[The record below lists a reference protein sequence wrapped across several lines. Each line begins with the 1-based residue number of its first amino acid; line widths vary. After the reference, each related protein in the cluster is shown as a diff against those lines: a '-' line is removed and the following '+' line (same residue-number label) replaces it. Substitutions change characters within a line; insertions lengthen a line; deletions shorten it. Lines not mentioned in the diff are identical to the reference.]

1 MIGGEL
7 VEAKLKD
14 QGFEKFKNR
23 EFRLDLYYEKI
34 TGKKQNVK
42 RNFRISRDKYH
53 RFNELCEVV
62 YQYFQKEFNAE
73 GKNSINHEQMLERQ
87 RNAIIGVDAEVKFF
101 KNKIDDYL
109 KTHNLQQEWFPAWYK
124 NLEDAI
130 FQENW
135 GLSGVSEWVD
145 GEKKELQES
154 SSAKIIGNNIFFL
167 INGKSVLMPQKIS
180 NERRNQLRRALRLN
194 SPEKRADFYEELYMK
209 NGIRVAVYADDITIS
224 NQDVIVF
231 RKYIVP
237 KLSLDDQVQRG
248 TIPHDSIE
256 LLNSMVDVGFN
267 TIIAGPVRTAKTT
280 LLQTLQLRENP
291 ELEGLMI
298 QTDPEIKLHELMP
311 NAPIMQIVAEK
322 EKLRNIIKS
331 IVRSDADYYIFAEA
345 RDGLSLYIALD
356 VATRGQNRMK
366 MTYHINH
373 RKIKNI
379 CYDIAR
385 RIVDEVGGNL
395 YGTILDV
402 AQTFHYVIEM
412 RQLQDKSK
420 KRLSGIYEIR
430 LDDAA
435 GIVNVHTICKYIS
448 EKDSWTWNY
457 TYGKDKEELGAFEN
471 ELAFR
476 QFKNNL
482 KLLSERYPMDDQDKV
497 TSFDYSF
504 LKGGKG

>member
-1 MIGGEL
+1 MVKIL
-7 VEAKLKD
+7 
-14 QGFEKFKNR
+14 GFEQFRNR
-23 EFRLDLYYEKI
+23 EFRLDLYYEKMTGVKKI
-34 TGKKQNVK
+34 TS

-53 RFNELCEVV
+53 RFNELCRVV
-62 YQYFQKEFNAE
+62 YDYFQKEFNAE
-73 GKNSINHEQMLERQ
+73 DKNSINHEQMLERQ

-101 KNKIDDYL
+101 KNKINDYL
-109 KTHNLQQEWFPAWYK
+109 KTNNLQQEWHPSWYK
-124 NLEDAI
+124 NIDEAI
-130 FQENW
+130 FHENW
-135 GLSGVSEWVD
+135 GLAGVAEWID
-145 GEKKELQES
+145 GESKELKES

-180 NERRNQLRRALRLN
+180 DERRDQLRRALRLN
-194 SPEKRADFYEELYMK
+194 SPDKRANHYEELYMK
-209 NGIRVAVYADDITIS
+209 NGIRVSVYADDITIQ

-231 RKYIVP
+231 RKYIIP
-237 KLSLDDQVQRG
+237 KLSLEDQAQRG
-248 TIPHDSIE
+248 TIPAEAIE

-267 TIIAGPVRTAKTT
+267 IVIAGPVRTAKTT

-298 QTDPEIKLHELMP
+298 QTDPEIKLHNIMP
-311 NAPIMQIVAEK
+311 GAPIMQIVVEK
-322 EKLRNIIKS
+322 EKLRDILKS

-366 MTYHINH
+366 LTYHINH

-412 RQLQDKSK
+412 RQLNDKSK
-420 KRLSGIYEIR
+420 KRLSGIYEIC
-430 LDDAA
+430 LDDVS
-435 GIVNVHTICKYIS
+435 GIVRVHTICKYNP
-448 EKDSWTWNY
+448 EKDSWTWNFAC
-457 TYGKDKEELGAFEN
+457 GLDKEELGNFEN
-471 ELAFR
+471 ELAFN
-476 QFKNNL
+476 QFKYNL
-482 KLLSERYPMDDQDKV
+482 MHLAEKYPMEDKDKLTV
-497 TSFDYSF
+497 FDYSF
-504 LKGGKG
+504 LKGGK

>member
-1 MIGGEL
+1 MEHN
-7 VEAKLKD
+7 K
-14 QGFEKFKNR
+14 GFEQFKNR
-23 EFRLDLYYEKI
+23 EFKLENYYEKVTGETRVTTTGFNI
-34 TGKKQNVK
+34 T
-42 RNFRISRDKYH
+42 RDKYH
-53 RFNELCEVV
+53 RFYEICNAVNQE
-62 YQYFQKEFNAE
+62 FQREFIGE
-73 GKNSINHEQMLERQ
+73 DKSGVNHEEMLKRQ
-87 RNAIIGVDAEVKFF
+87 RNAIIGVEAEVKFF

-109 KTHNLQQEWFPAWYK
+109 KTHNLQQVWYPSWYK

-130 FQENW
+130 YQENW
-135 GLSGVSEWVD
+135 GLSGISEWVEGD
-145 GEKKELQES
+145 KKELKES
-154 SSAKIIGNNIFFL
+154 SSAKIIGNNIYFL

-180 NERRNQLRRALRLN
+180 DERREQLRRALRLN
-194 SPEKRADFYEELYMK
+194 SPEKRSNYYEELYMK
-209 NGIRVAVYADDITIS
+209 NGIRVAIFADDITIH

-237 KLSLDDQVQRG
+237 KLTLEDQAERG
-248 TIPHDSIE
+248 TIPREAIN
-256 LLNSMVDVGFN
+256 LLYSMVDVGFN
-267 TIIAGPVRTAKTT
+267 TVIAGPVRTAKTT
-280 LLQTLQLRENP
+280 FLQTLQLREDK

-311 NAPIMQIVAEK
+311 GAPIMQIVVEK

-412 RQLQDKSK
+412 RQLEDKSK
-420 KRLSGIYEIR
+420 KRMSGIYEVC
-430 LDDAA
+430 LDETN
-435 GIVNVHTICKYIS
+435 GIVTVNTICKYIQ
-448 EKDSWTWNY
+448 ETDSWTWNN
-457 TYGKDKEELGAFEN
+457 TIGKDKEEVGKFEN
-471 ELAFR
+471 ALALQ

-482 KLLSERYPMDDQDKV
+482 KLLAEKYPMADEDKQ
-497 TSFDYSF
+497 TIFDYSF
-504 LKGGKG
+504 LKGGK